1 MLKWYERT
9 DSQHDIFVASRV
21 RLVRNIEHNSFPS
34 RISSEECRKLLNKMK
49 KEFSDINSVDSTE
62 YNYSDLEVM
71 GEEYRNMLQERRII
85 NKTMVDKKS
94 PAGIL
99 LSEDESS
106 GIIMNGD
113 DHFKFYRY
121 SCSDSLNDLWEKVN
135 VMDDYINS
143 HFAYAYSEKYGYL
156 TSFPTNVGTGMKA
169 SVILHIPTLS
179 GSRQFKTLFNEMG
192 RFGITIKGIYTENS
206 ENYGSLYEISNQKTL
221 GQSEED
227 ILAVVARMAEQ
238 LAASER
244 KLRSVLLRSR
254 RISVEDEVY
263 KSFGVLKYAR
273 KLTMKEAM
281 SYLSQVRTGLLDGLI
296 STDKPVNIFGIMMNI
311 QPASLSRNFN
321 VSEEKGLDMLR
332 AEYIREHL
340 PALI

>member
-1 MLKWYERT
+1 MLKWYEKT
-9 DSQHDIFVASRV
+9 ESQHDIFVARRV
-21 RLVRNIEHNSFPS
+21 RLVRNIEHCSFPARLDNEES
-34 RISSEECRKLLNKMK
+34 RSLLDKMK
-49 KEFSDINSVDSTE
+49 NEFSDINSIDGTD
-62 YNYSDLEVM
+62 YNYYDLEVM
-71 GEEYRNMLQERRII
+71 GDEYRNMLHERRII
-85 NKTMVDKKS
+85 NRTMVDKKS
-94 PAGIL
+94 PAGIF

-106 GIIMNGD
+106 GIILNGD
-113 DHFKFYRY
+113 DHMKFYRY
-121 SCSDSLNDLWEKVN
+121 SCADSLNDLWEKVN

-192 RFGITIKGIYTENS
+192 RFGITIKGVYTESS

-227 ILAVVARMAEQ
+227 ILAVVGRMAEQ

-281 SYLSQVRTGLLDGLI
+281 TYLSQVRTGLLDGLI

-311 QPASLSRNFN
+311 QPTSLARKFN
-321 VSEEKGLDMLR
+321 ADGDKELDTVR
-332 AEYIREHL
+332 AEYIRKHL
-340 PALI
+340 PELL